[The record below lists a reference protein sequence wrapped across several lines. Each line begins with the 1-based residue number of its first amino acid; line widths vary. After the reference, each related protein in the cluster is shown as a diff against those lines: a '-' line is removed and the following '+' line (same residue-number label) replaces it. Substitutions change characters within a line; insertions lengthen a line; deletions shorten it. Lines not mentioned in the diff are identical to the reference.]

1 MEGQV
6 VPRSVDPATL
16 EVLAEYAYFDAA
28 ETEAALARVHASARA
43 WASTSL
49 EQRAAALRSI
59 AALLRARVE
68 PLAALIT
75 AEMGKPLAEARAEVQ
90 KCALG
95 CEHYAA
101 HGPALLADE
110 LIESDAARSYV
121 SARPLGVILA
131 IMPWNFPF
139 WQVFRASIPALLAG
153 NAMLLK
159 HADNTL
165 GCAQAIASLVREAG
179 VPAGV
184 VEHAILDHPT
194 TATVIADPRIAGVT
208 LTGSVRAGRAVAA
221 LAGAALKKVVL
232 ELGGSDPYVI
242 LADAEL
248 ERAVEICARARLQN
262 SGQTCVAAKRFIVVD
277 AISDAFVERLHA
289 RLAATKVGD
298 GRDPATQVGPLAR
311 ADLRETLHDQV
322 ERSVAAGA
330 ELRLGGRIPSGPGHF
345 YPVTLLDHVR
355 PGSPAAVEE
364 LFGPVAAVL
373 RARDEHDALALA
385 NASEFGLGAAV
396 FTRDRSR
403 GEAIARDQLD
413 AGCCFVNDM
422 VRSDPRLPFGGIK
435 HSGFGRELGRAG
447 LLEWVNLKTVWVG

>member
-1 MEGQV
+1 M
-6 VPRSVDPATL
+6 PRSVDPATL
-16 EVLAEYAYFDAA
+16 EVLDEYAYFDAA
-28 ETEAALARVHASARA
+28 QTEVALARVHAGARA

-68 PLAALIT
+68 PLAQWIT
-75 AEMGKPLAEARAEVQ
+75 AEMGKPLAEARAEIH

-95 CEHYAA
+95 CEHYAT
-101 HGPALLADE
+101 HGPPLLADE

-139 WQVFRASIPALLAG
+139 WQVFRAGIPALLAG

-184 VEHAILDHPT
+184 VEAAFLDHPT

-277 AISDAFVERLHA
+277 AIADAFVERLHA
-289 RLAATKVGD
+289 RLAVTRVGD

-330 ELRLGGRIPSGPGHF
+330 ELRLGGRVPSGPGHF

-403 GEAIARDQLD
+403 GEAIAREALA
-413 AGCCFVNDM
+413 AGSCFVNDM

-447 LLEWVNLKTVWVG
+447 LLEWVNLKTVWVAT

>member
-1 MEGQV
+1 M
-6 VPRSVDPATL
+6 PRSLDPATHEL
-16 EVLAEYAYFDAA
+16 LAHYEYLDAA
-28 ETEAALARVHASARA
+28 QTEASLVRVHAGARA

-59 AALLRARVE
+59 AGLLRARVE
-68 PLAALIT
+68 PLAQLIT
-75 AEMGKPLAEARAEVQ
+75 AEMGKPLPEARAEVQ

-95 CEHYAA
+95 CEHYAE

-110 LIESDAARSYV
+110 VIESDAARSYV

-139 WQVFRASIPALLAG
+139 WQVFRAGVPALLAG
-153 NAMLLK
+153 NALLLK

-165 GCAQAIASLVREAG
+165 GCARAIAELVREAG
-179 VPAGV
+179 VPAGI

-194 TATVIADPRIAGVT
+194 TANVIADPRIAGVT

-248 ERAVEICARARLQN
+248 ERAVDVCVRARLQN
-262 SGQTCVAAKRFIVVD
+262 SGQTCVAAKRFIVVE
-277 AISDAFVERLHA
+277 AIADAFVERLHA
-289 RLAATKVGD
+289 RLAAAKVGA
-298 GRDPATQVGPLAR
+298 GREEGTQVGPLAR
-311 ADLRETLHDQV
+311 PDLRETLHDQV

-330 ELRLGGRIPSGPGHF
+330 LLRLGGRVPEGPGNF
-345 YPVTLLDHVR
+345 YPVTLLDHVG

-364 LFGPVAAVL
+364 LFGPVAAVM
-373 RARDEHDALALA
+373 RARDEAEALALA

-403 GEAIARDQLD
+403 GEAIAREQLD

-447 LLEWVNLKTVWVG
+447 LLEWVNLKTVWVAG

>member
-16 EVLAEYAYFDAA
+16 EVLAEYAYFDASQTA
-28 ETEAALARVHASARA
+28 AALARVHTGARA

-95 CEHYAA
+95 CEHYAT
-101 HGPALLADE
+101 HGPPLLADE
-110 LIESDAARSYV
+110 LIASDAARSYV

-153 NAMLLK
+153 NAILLK

-194 TATVIADPRIAGVT
+194 TAAVVADPRIAGVT

-277 AISDAFVERLHA
+277 AIADAFVERLHA

-311 ADLRETLHDQV
+311 ADLRDTLHDQV

-330 ELRLGGRIPSGPGHF
+330 ELRLGGRVPSGPGHF

-373 RARDEHDALALA
+373 RARDEADALALA